1 MRSRRPTQRSH
12 SSVNDPTHPRADLQP
27 LEKQATHLSDTILR
41 SGKFRRERELSIFE
55 ALLRILLIGPLITK
69 STLGSTIMR
78 IGEAKPVAPTFTGF
92 VKTSMD
98 GLILFQACLSGK
110 LDFIAQRPGDKDR
123 GDLIRSGNVFVYE
136 RDASGIKRWSDG
148 VAWSP
153 SRILGNF
160 LVYRELDKPFSP
172 GEKKRAIKRKRSSLP
187 GVDGLERVDSGT
199 QANIETPGPALSL
212 ELPVN
217 LGNKPELPSCE
228 QDKELERSLVGSL
241 VDSYVF
247 RAHGL
252 VKKTMSI
259 SINGISH
266 HMVSY
271 YRVDDVKHNLLARPL
286 QDPRLQQISVRP
298 ELYLMQNFRAP
309 IEETEYCAMD
319 RQTYAH
325 TQVMCTMAIGCQ
337 TMRPGQQYPPG
348 RCPGMHAPM
357 TTSNAG
363 GAVMY
368 GVMPGNQWAEQPA
381 IIHAGH
387 PSYTAASF
395 YGGYYRSCL

>member
-12 SSVNDPTHPRADLQP
+12 SSVNHPTHPRADLQP
-27 LEKQATHLSDTILR
+27 LKKQATHLSDTILR
-41 SGKFRRERELSIFE
+41 FGEFRRKRELSFFE
-55 ALLRILLIGPLITK
+55 ASLRIPLIGPSIIR
-69 STLGSTIMR
+69 STLELTIMR
-78 IGEAKPVAPTFTGF
+78 IGEAKPMAPTFTGF

-160 LVYRELDKPFSP
+160 LVYRELDKPFP
-172 GEKKRAIKRKRSSLP
+172 PVEKKRAIKRKRSSLP
-187 GVDGLERVDSGT
+187 GVDDLERVDPDK
-199 QANIETPGPALSL
+199 QAKTEAPGPTLSL
-212 ELPVN
+212 EPLVD
-217 LGNKPELPSCE
+217 LGNKSELPSCE

-241 VDSYVF
+241 VDSYGF

-259 SINGISH
+259 SINGTSH

-271 YRVDDVKHNLLARPL
+271 YKLDDVKRNLLARPL
-286 QDPRLQQISVRP
+286 EDPRLQQISVRP
-298 ELYLMQNFRAP
+298 ELYLKQNFRAP
-309 IEETEYCAMD
+309 IEEIEYCAMD
-319 RQTYAH
+319 RQTYVH
-325 TQVMCTMAIGCQ
+325 TQVVCTLAVGGR
-337 TMRPGQQYPPG
+337 TMTLGQHYAPGQ
-348 RCPGMHAPM
+348 CPGTYAPM
-357 TTSNAG
+357 TTINAG
-363 GAVMY
+363 GTIMY
-368 GVMPGNQWAEQPA
+368 GTVPSNQWAEQSSSTY
-381 IIHAGH
+381 AGH

-395 YGGYYRSCL
+395 HGGYYKPSC